1 MSDSVSEEHPDEID
15 GSQDDMITTTFQFTL
30 KTFLFGGTKK
40 AKHVAAKKIE
50 TQLSTC
56 MSSVVYEFTSDEDV
70 LEYLSTY
77 PHSKLSTM
85 LKQEVSVEV
94 SSYVKDIS
102 SDAYDDGIPKIEKL
116 DFGFYAVPQRAD
128 FEGYMAS
135 VDNGL
140 FVEHRDVGISG
151 CISSES
157 YLSVYGQYKD
167 DEGNLCTALS
177 ALSGVND
184 HYEQTG
190 MSCTF
195 APYVDRVRW
204 KIDPDSLKS
213 FPDNVKAY
221 SDFEVR

>member
-135 VDNGL
+135 VDN
-140 FVEHRDVGISG
+140 
-151 CISSES
+151 
-157 YLSVYGQYKD
+157 
-167 DEGNLCTALS
+167 
-177 ALSGVND
+177 
-184 HYEQTG
+184 
-190 MSCTF
+190 
-195 APYVDRVRW
+195 
-204 KIDPDSLKS
+204 
-213 FPDNVKAY
+213 
-221 SDFEVR
+221 